1 MLFSDAIDRAS
12 TPVPITNGSWLTP
25 GSTLK
30 LHPDRWHF
38 HKDEPA
44 GAVGQ
49 VQWCWVAG
57 PPPPSDHP
65 NHPSA
70 RAVAQ
75 QLGQQLDECE
85 ALGMIE
91 GLP

>member
-1 MLFSDAIDRAS
+1 MTWCSLFLVTVADAAVRDMTEDLDHDMLFSDAIDRVS

-38 HKDEPA
+38 HMEEPA

-49 VQWCWVAG
+49 VG
-57 PPPPSDHP
+57 
-65 NHPSA
+65 
-70 RAVAQ
+70 
-75 QLGQQLDECE
+75 
-85 ALGMIE
+85 
-91 GLP
+91 